1 MTVAFISHKDC
12 ERHQMGARHP
22 ERPARLAAINDRLRA
37 TGLDGL
43 LRHYDAPAATREQLA
58 RVHDSDYIDWIYAQA
73 PKQGVVWL
81 DPDTG
86 MNEFT
91 LSAALHAAGAVVKAV
106 DVVMSGE
113 AKAVFCSVRPCGH
126 HAERKRAMG
135 FCIFNN
141 IAVGAAHALVT
152 HGLERIAIVDFDV
165 HHGNGTED
173 IFRKEPRV
181 LFCSSF
187 QHPFYPGTGADT
199 VSDHI
204 INIPLPAGT
213 GGDKFR
219 AAVEARW
226 LGALDTSQPQLVMI
240 SAGFDAHAEDKM
252 AMLQLVE
259 ADYAWITDQL
269 KAIADRHAEGRIV
282 SVLEGGYSLSA
293 LGRSVAKH
301 IDRLIGHHA

>member
-1 MTVAFISHKDC
+1 MTIAFISHKDC
-12 ERHQMGARHP
+12 ERHEMGARHP

-73 PKQGVVWL
+73 PKEGVVWL

-86 MNEFT
+86 MNEFS
-91 LSAALHAAGAVVKAV
+91 LSAALRAAGAVVKAV
-106 DVVMSGE
+106 DVVMSAE
-113 AKAVFCSVRPCGH
+113 ARAAFCSVRPCGH

-141 IAVGAAHALVT
+141 IAVGAGHALAK

-204 INIPLPAGT
+204 INVPLPAGT
-213 GGDKFR
+213 GGDQFR

-226 LGALDTSQPQLVMI
+226 LGALDALRPQLVLI
-240 SAGFDAHAEDKM
+240 SAGFDAHAEDDM
-252 AMLQLVE
+252 ASLQLVE

-282 SVLEGGYSLSA
+282 SALEGGYNLSA
-293 LGRSVAKH
+293 LGRSVATH

>member
-12 ERHQMGARHP
+12 ERHEMGARHP

-58 RVHDSDYIDWIYAQA
+58 RVHDENYIDWIYAQA

-86 MNEFT
+86 MNEYS
-91 LSAALHAAGAVVKAV
+91 LSAALRAAGAVVKAV
-106 DVVMSGE
+106 DVVMAGE
-113 AKAVFCSVRPCGH
+113 AKAAFCSVRPCGH
-126 HAERKRAMG
+126 HAERRRAMG

-141 IAVGAAHALVT
+141 IAVGAAHALAA

-173 IFRKEPRV
+173 IFREEPRV

-199 VSDHI
+199 VSDHV
-204 INIPLPAGT
+204 INIPLPAGA
-213 GGDKFR
+213 GGDRFR
-219 AAVEARW
+219 KAVEARW
-226 LGALDTSQPQLVMI
+226 LGALDAAKPQLLMI
-240 SAGFDAHAEDKM
+240 SAGFDAHAEDDM

-259 ADYAWITDQL
+259 ADYAWITDKL
-269 KAIADRHAEGRIV
+269 KAVADRHAQGRIV
-282 SVLEGGYSLSA
+282 SALEGGYNLSA
-293 LGRSVAKH
+293 LGRSVATH

>member
-12 ERHQMGARHP
+12 ERHEMGARHP
-22 ERPARLAAINDRLRA
+22 ERPARLVAINDRLMA
-37 TGLDGL
+37 VGLDEL
-43 LRHYDAPAATREQLA
+43 LRHYEAPAVTREQLA
-58 RVHDSDYIDWIYAQA
+58 RVHDEDYIDWIYAQA

-86 MNEFT
+86 MNEYS
-91 LSAALHAAGAVVKAV
+91 LSAALHAAGTVVKAV
-106 DVVMSGE
+106 DLVMAGE
-113 AKAVFCSVRPCGH
+113 AEAVFCSVRPPGH
-126 HAERKRAMG
+126 HAERRRAMG

-141 IAVGAAHALVT
+141 IAVGAAHALAA
-152 HGLERIAIVDFDV
+152 HGLKRIAIVDFDV

-173 IFRKEPRV
+173 IFREEPRA

-199 VSDHI
+199 VSRHI

-213 GGDKFR
+213 GGDGFR
-219 AAVEARW
+219 EAVEERW
-226 LGALDTSQPQLVMI
+226 LGALDAAKPQLLMI
-240 SAGFDAHAEDKM
+240 SAGFDAHAEDDM

-259 ADYAWITDQL
+259 ADYAWITDKL

-282 SVLEGGYSLSA
+282 SALEGGYNLSA
-293 LGRSVAKH
+293 LGRSVATH
-301 IDRLIGHHA
+301 IDGLIGRHA

>member
-12 ERHQMGARHP
+12 ERHEMGARHP
-22 ERPARLAAINDRLRA
+22 ERPARLVAINDRLR
-37 TGLDGL
+37 TVGLDEL
-43 LRHYDAPAATREQLA
+43 LRHDEAPAVTREQLA
-58 RVHDSDYIDWIYAQA
+58 RVHDEDYIDWIYAQA

-86 MNEFT
+86 MNEYS
-91 LSAALHAAGAVVKAV
+91 LSAALRAAGAVVKAV
-106 DVVMSGE
+106 DLVMAGE
-113 AKAVFCSVRPCGH
+113 AEAVFCSVRPCGH
-126 HAERKRAMG
+126 HAERRRAMG

-141 IAVGAAHALVT
+141 IAVGAAHALAA
-152 HGLERIAIVDFDV
+152 HGLKRIAIVDFDV

-173 IFRKEPRV
+173 IFREEPRA

-199 VSDHI
+199 VSRHI

-213 GGDKFR
+213 GGDGFR
-219 AAVEARW
+219 EAVEERW
-226 LGALDTSQPQLVMI
+226 LGALDAAKPQLLMI
-240 SAGFDAHAEDKM
+240 SAGFDAHAEDDM

-259 ADYAWITDQL
+259 ADYAWITDKL

-282 SVLEGGYSLSA
+282 SALEGGYNLSA
-293 LGRSVAKH
+293 LGRSVATH
-301 IDRLIGHHA
+301 IDRLIAHHA

>member
-1 MTVAFISHKDC
+1 
-12 ERHQMGARHP
+12 MGSRHP

-43 LRHYDAPAATREQLA
+43 LRHYDAPAATRGQLA
-58 RVHDSDYIDWIYAQA
+58 RVHDEDYIDWIYAQA

-86 MNEFT
+86 MNEHS
-91 LSAALHAAGAVVKAV
+91 LSAALHAAGALVKAV

-113 AKAVFCSVRPCGH
+113 AGAVFCSVRPCGH
-126 HAERKRAMG
+126 HAERRRAMG

-141 IAVGAAHALVT
+141 IAVGAAHGLAA

-173 IFRKEPRV
+173 IFREEPRV

-204 INIPLPAGT
+204 INIPLPAGAA
-213 GGDKFR
+213 GDRFR
-219 AAVEARW
+219 KAVEQHW
-226 LGALDTSQPQLVMI
+226 LGALDAAKPQLLMI
-240 SAGFDAHAEDKM
+240 SAGFDAHAEDDM

-259 ADYAWITDQL
+259 ADYAWITDKL
-269 KAIADRHAEGRIV
+269 KAIADRHAQGRIV
-282 SVLEGGYSLSA
+282 SALEGGYNLSA
-293 LGRSVAKH
+293 LGRSVATH

>member
-152 HGLERIAIVDFDV
+152 HELERIAIVDFDV

>member
-12 ERHQMGARHP
+12 ERHEMGARHP
-22 ERPARLAAINDRLRA
+22 ERPARLVAINDRLRA
-37 TGLDGL
+37 VGLDEL
-43 LRHYDAPAATREQLA
+43 LRHYEAPAVTREQLA
-58 RVHDSDYIDWIYAQA
+58 RVHDEDYIDWIYAQA

-86 MNEFT
+86 MNEYS

-106 DVVMSGE
+106 DLVMAGE
-113 AKAVFCSVRPCGH
+113 AEAVFCSVRPPGH
-126 HAERKRAMG
+126 HAERRRAMG

-141 IAVGAAHALVT
+141 IAVGAAHALAA
-152 HGLERIAIVDFDV
+152 HGLKRIAIVDFDV

-173 IFRKEPRV
+173 IFREEPRA

-199 VSDHI
+199 VSRHI

-213 GGDKFR
+213 GGDGFR
-219 AAVEARW
+219 EAVEERW
-226 LGALDTSQPQLVMI
+226 LGALDAAKPQLLMI
-240 SAGFDAHAEDKM
+240 SAGFDAHAEDDM

-259 ADYAWITDQL
+259 ADYAWITDKL

-282 SVLEGGYSLSA
+282 SALEGGYNLSA
-293 LGRSVAKH
+293 LGRSVATH
-301 IDRLIGHHA
+301 IDGLIGRHA

>member
-1 MTVAFISHKDC
+1 
-12 ERHQMGARHP
+12 MGPRHP

-37 TGLDGL
+37 AGLDGL
-43 LRHYDAPAATREQLA
+43 LRHYDAPTATREQLE
-58 RVHDSDYIDWIYAQA
+58 RVHDADYIDWIYAQA

-86 MNEFT
+86 MNEYS

-106 DVVMSGE
+106 DAVMAGE
-113 AKAVFCSVRPCGH
+113 ATSVFCSVRPCGH
-126 HAERKRAMG
+126 HAEHRRAMG

-141 IAVGAAHALVT
+141 IAVGAAHALAA

-173 IFRKEPRV
+173 IFRDESRV

-199 VSDHI
+199 MSDHI
-204 INIPLPAGT
+204 INIPLPAGSS
-213 GGDKFR
+213 GDRFR
-219 AAVEARW
+219 AAVESRW
-226 LGALDTSQPQLVMI
+226 LEALDAAKPQLLMI
-240 SAGFDAHAEDKM
+240 SAGFDAHAEDDM

-259 ADYAWITDQL
+259 ADYAWITDRL
-269 KAIADRHAEGRIV
+269 KAIADRHAQGRIV
-282 SVLEGGYSLSA
+282 SALEGGYNLSA
-293 LGRSVAKH
+293 LGRSVATH